1 VGASGARKTSAE
13 RNKIRMVEICFHG
26 RGGQGAVVAGQ
37 MLAVAAFR
45 EGKHSQALSI
55 PGPERRGAPV
65 VSFVRID
72 DAPVRLKCRIYKP
85 DHVIVLDAPLL
96 RYINITGNLNDG
108 GWIVVNSNKKPE
120 EMGFPAKFKVAT
132 VDANSIALK
141 HRLGTAQA
149 PIVNTA
155 ILGAFAK
162 VTGIVGLEAVSE
174 AVRQEAPAK
183 KEENVAA
190 TRDAYEL
197 VRGAQGKE

>member
-1 VGASGARKTSAE
+1 MTR
-13 RNKIRMVEICFHG
+13 RRIR
-26 RGGQGAVVAGQ
+26 
-37 MLAVAAFR
+37 
-45 EGKHSQALSI
+45 
-55 PGPERRGAPV
+55 PTP
-65 VSFVRID
+65 
-72 DAPVRLKCRIYKP
+72 P
-85 DHVIVLDAPLL
+85 DHIIILDAALL
-96 RYINITGNLNDG
+96 QFINITGSLKNG

-132 VDANSIALK
+132 IDANSIALK

-162 VTGIVGLEAVSE
+162 VTGIVGLEAISE

-197 VRGAQGKE
+197 VRVA

>member
-1 VGASGARKTSAE
+1 
-13 RNKIRMVEICFHG
+13 MLEICFHG
-26 RGGQGAVVAGQ
+26 RGGQGAVVASQ
-37 MLAVAAFR
+37 MLAIAAFR
-45 EGKHSQALSI
+45 EGMHSQALSI

-72 DAPVRLKCRIYKP
+72 NTPVRLKCRIYEP
-85 DHVIVLDAPLL
+85 DHIIILDAALL
-96 RYINITGNLNDG
+96 QFINIIGSLKDG

-120 EMGFPAKFKVAT
+120 EMGFPSKFKVAT
-132 VDANSIALK
+132 IDANSIALK

-155 ILGAFAK
+155 VLGAFAK

-174 AVRQEAPAK
+174 AIREGAPAK

-190 TRDAYEL
+190 VRDAYEL
-197 VRGAQGKE
+197 VRIEQGGK